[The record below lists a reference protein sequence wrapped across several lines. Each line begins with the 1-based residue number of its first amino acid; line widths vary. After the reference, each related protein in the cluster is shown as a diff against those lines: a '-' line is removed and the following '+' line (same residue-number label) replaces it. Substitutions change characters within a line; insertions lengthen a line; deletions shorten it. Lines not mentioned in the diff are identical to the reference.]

1 MLKLQRCRFG
11 SKNLNKYRQFITK
24 SQLNLIK
31 ETAKSIGDK
40 KIIHLNSTAKGG
52 GVAEILKSLVPL
64 MQNVGI
70 NCEWYSIKAPVKFFT
85 ITKRIHNGLQGAN
98 VKISQQDFNYYLK
111 INKQI
116 GRLLSFLDFDL
127 IVIHDPQPLAIINFL
142 HKSPAIARIHLDL
155 STPNRKLLSLFKP
168 LINEYEAIVFSLEQ
182 FIPQGITKEKT
193 VIIEPAIDP
202 LNPKNITFSKNR
214 YQDIIYRVGVDPQK
228 PIITQVSRFDP
239 WKDPLGVIK
248 AYFIA
253 KEKIKDLQLV
263 FVGLFI
269 EKDSPDAQKVY
280 RRAVNFAKGDPDI
293 HLFFEEKQLPIK
305 NDDLVNAFQSGS
317 DIIIQKSIRE
327 GFGLTVTEAMYKGKI
342 VIGGDAGGIKRQI
355 ENGQNGFIVKSPRQ
369 AARLFIKIL
378 ENPQRYQ
385 KVGRRAYLSVKNR
398 YLITRLLLDHL
409 LLYKRFF

>member
-70 NCEWYSIKAPVKFFT
+70 NCEWYSIKAPAKFFT

-98 VKISQQDFNYYLK
+98 VKISKQDFNYYLE

-193 VIIEPAIDP
+193 IIIEPAIDP

-214 YQDIIYRVGVDPQK
+214 YQDIIYRVGVDPHK

-253 KEKIKDLQLV
+253 KEKIKNLQLV

-269 EKDSPDAQKVY
+269 EKDNPDAQKVY

-293 HLFFEEKQLPIK
+293 HLFFKEKQLPIK

-317 DIIIQKSIRE
+317 DIIVQKSIRE
-327 GFGLTVTEAMYKGKI
+327 GFGLTVTEAMYKGKV

-369 AARLFIKIL
+369 AARLFVKIL

-385 KVGRRAYLSVKNR
+385 KVGRLAYLSVKNR